1 MKRIKDPEGS
11 KQMNLIG
18 GKIRDAR
25 IHAGLTQSELAIKL
39 ETIAVYICRG
49 SISRIENGERII
61 TDIEIDGISRVL
73 NVPIDW
79 LFKKEV

>member
-1 MKRIKDPEGS
+1 
-11 KQMNLIG
+11 MNLIG

-25 IHAGLTQSELAIKL
+25 IHAGLTQNELSIKL